1 MKQNTH
7 DWDAIRCRRGT
18 LLLIEMVI
26 PTGNG
31 ADFGVGLDRNS
42 FPLMRT
48 QGIRAC
54 A

>member
-31 ADFGVGLDRNS
+31 AAPKAFVLARD
-42 FPLMRT
+42 
-48 QGIRAC
+48 
-54 A
+54 